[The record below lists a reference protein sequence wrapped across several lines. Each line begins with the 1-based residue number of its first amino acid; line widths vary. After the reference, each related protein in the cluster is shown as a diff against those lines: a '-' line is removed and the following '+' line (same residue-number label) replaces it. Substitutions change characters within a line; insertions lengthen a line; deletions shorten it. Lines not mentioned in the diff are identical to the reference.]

1 MCLPTCC
8 EVGFSF
14 NYETCECGS
23 TEKICG
29 LDANNNVDELQIVCN
44 FFFVM
49 GGTNS
54 ELFGELESCIALLK
68 MYFGDITRVNTC
80 AGLGASLQE
89 PRNLVLN
96 LELCICEV
104 GN

>member
-1 MCLPTCC
+1 
-8 EVGFSF
+8 
-14 NYETCECGS
+14 
-23 TEKICG
+23 
-29 LDANNNVDELQIVCN
+29 
-44 FFFVM
+44 M

-96 LELCICEV
+96 LELCICELGNEAGACCEGGICTQPGQIYDFDVCTPFV
-104 GN
+104 GGLHFVGCD